1 MPSYRVPLDID
12 ESEGAIMTHERKAKL
27 YGLYDS
33 DNYDII
39 DAETG
44 HWVTQSIQGG
54 DAMRATWTVGDEAWP
69 TGEGRFCGEPV
80 AVAVEPEEERA

>member
-1 MPSYRVPLDID
+1 
-12 ESEGAIMTHERKAKL
+12 MTHERTAKL
-27 YGLYDS
+27 YGLYYL
-33 DNYDII
+33 DNYDIV

-69 TGEGRFCGEPV
+69 AGEALFAGEPV
-80 AVAVEPEEERA
+80 AVAVEEERIA